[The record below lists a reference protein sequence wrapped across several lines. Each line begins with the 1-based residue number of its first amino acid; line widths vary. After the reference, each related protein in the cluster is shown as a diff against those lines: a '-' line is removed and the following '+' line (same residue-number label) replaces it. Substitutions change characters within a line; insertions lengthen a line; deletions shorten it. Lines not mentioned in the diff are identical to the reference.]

1 MNKQTYSLIWAILA
15 TYFLTPLNGQN
26 PTASFATWKD
36 NKKAAYS
43 IIHDDYSN
51 YVTGIY
57 QHAFPIATQ
66 RGIKIAFGAITNE
79 AFCGDLEWQHAREMM
94 AQGHECV
101 NHSHNHR
108 CGGTAGQCSGLQTY
122 GTADFATELDLSTQ
136 TIQSNTNLRPRFF
149 IHPYDAPSD
158 AILTHLRGLGYLGTR
173 AGTQLAVNPNTFT
186 DFMRLNYFVYDGSAS
201 ALTSLTT
208 AVDNAIAAG
217 GYAIREFHGI
227 EDGSWA
233 QMTVPN
239 YTNHLDYVK
248 SKMDDGSLWSTTP
261 TEAITYKMQRDA
273 FQPLVSYTAS
283 TGIIN
288 VTFNSLST
296 IDPSVLRTPV
306 TVNVNLNGLSGVY
319 SVTQNNATVAATR
332 VGNIIS
338 FNIYPHQGAV
348 TLTCNDCSTP
358 PQTPNNITSFVA
370 TPQTNAVSLAWS
382 NPTSNFD
389 KVMIVAQPLSSITSV
404 PSGTSYTADADF
416 SGSSTTFGNGKV
428 VYRGTGSSVSVI
440 NLIANTRYYFK
451 AFSRLGT
458 SWSSGVEVN
467 AVPLA
472 PIPTQPSNILN
483 FVAAAQTGAIGLAWS
498 NPTSNFDEVMIVAK
512 ALSGFTT
519 TPVGTTFSS
528 NSDFLGTATAFE
540 GGKVVYRG
548 TGTSVNVTN
557 LTAGTRYYFRAYSRL
572 GTVWSSGVE
581 INGTPNAIVPPACG
595 PDGQLIHQFWSNIN
609 PLFTPSIGYLTID
622 SRYPN
627 NPTTTNFLTEFRTS
641 NLGDRYGNRVT
652 GYIVP
657 KVTGRYTFYITGD
670 DNTEF
675 YLSTNES
682 ALNKRRRCRINGF
695 TGETQ
700 YNKYNNQKSSSITLE
715 AGKYYYCELLHVEG
729 TGTDHFGVHWQTPS
743 NNTITLIDKAFFSSK
758 ICTTPAAL
766 ATTAQYFAFEG
777 QLEVDKAVL
786 NWASKSAN
794 ETDYYVLEK
803 ADEYTGEFREL
814 NLINAVD
821 KTKSL
826 QAFSY
831 TDQNLIDGDNL
842 YRLKTVYQSNI
853 NQSNV
858 NFQYSEVVKVRYE
871 RPEAYTVFPNP
882 ATENVAI
889 DLSGANGKPVDI
901 AILSLL
907 GKVVKQERVST
918 PSVSYQIELDNIESG
933 QYFIRIQPQGKR
945 VVMKKLMIMK

>member
-15 TYFLTPLNGQN
+15 TCFLTPLSGQT

-36 NKKAAYS
+36 NKKAAYT

-57 QHAFPIATQ
+57 QYAYPIANQ
-66 RGIKIAFGAITNE
+66 RGVKICFGAITNPD
-79 AFCGDLEWQHAREMM
+79 FCGDLEWQHAREMI
-94 AQGHECV
+94 ANGHECV

-136 TIQSNTNLRPRFF
+136 TIQNSTDVRPRFF

-158 AILTHLRGLGYLGTR
+158 AILTHLKGLGYLGTR
-173 AGTQLAVNPNTFT
+173 AGTQLVANSNTFT
-186 DFMRLNYFVYDGSAS
+186 DFMRLNYYVYDGSTS
-201 ALTSLTT
+201 ALNSLNV
-208 AVDNAIAAG
+208 AVDNAVSTG

-239 YTNHLDYVK
+239 YTNHLNYVK
-248 SKMDDGSLWSTTP
+248 SKMDDGSLWSVTA

-273 FQPLVSYTAS
+273 FQPAVSYTAS

-288 VTFNSLST
+288 VAFNSLKT

-306 TVNVNLNGLSGVY
+306 TVNVNLNGIAGIY
-319 SVTQNNATVAATR
+319 SVTQNNSAVVATR

-338 FNIYPHQGAV
+338 FNVYPHQGAV
-348 TLTCNDCSTP
+348 TLTCSDCSTP
-358 PQTPNNITSFVA
+358 PSTPNNILNFA
-370 TPQTNAVSLAWS
+370 AAPQTS
-382 NPTSNFD
+382 
-389 KVMIVAQPLSSITSV
+389 
-404 PSGTSYTADADF
+404 
-416 SGSSTTFGNGKV
+416 
-428 VYRGTGSSVSVI
+428 
-440 NLIANTRYYFK
+440 
-451 AFSRLGT
+451 
-458 SWSSGVEVN
+458 
-467 AVPLA
+467 
-472 PIPTQPSNILN
+472 
-483 FVAAAQTGAIGLAWS
+483 AIGLTWS

-519 TPVGTTFSS
+519 LPVGTTYSS

-548 TGTSVNVTN
+548 IGTSVNVTN
-557 LTAGTRYYFRAYSRL
+557 LTAGTVYYFRAYSRL

-581 INGTPNAIVPPACG
+581 VNGIPNAVTPPACG
-595 PDGQLIHQFWSNIN
+595 PDGQLIHQFWDNIN
-609 PLFTPSIGYLTID
+609 ALSTPSIGYLTID

-627 NPTTTNFLTEFRTS
+627 NPTTTNILTEFRTS
-641 NLGDRYGNRVT
+641 NLGDKYGNRVT

-657 KVTGRYTFYITGD
+657 KETGKYTFYITGD

-682 ALNKRRRCRINGF
+682 ASNKKRRCRISGL
-695 TGETQ
+695 TGETE
-700 YNKYNNQKSSSITLE
+700 YNKYKSQKSSSITLE

-729 TGTDHFGVHWQTPS
+729 TGADHFGVHWQTPS
-743 NNTITLIDKAFFSSK
+743 NSTITLIDKAYFSSK
-758 ICTTPAAL
+758 TCTASAAL
-766 ATTAQYFAFEG
+766 AATVNYFVFDAR
-777 QLEVDKAVL
+777 LDIDKAVL
-786 NWASKSAN
+786 NWASKSVN

-803 ADEYTGEFREL
+803 ADELTGEFKQL
-814 NLINAVD
+814 DIVNAVD
-821 KTKSL
+821 KAKSL

-831 TDQNLIDGDNL
+831 IDQNLIDGDNF
-842 YRLKTVYQSNI
+842 YRLKTVYQNAI
-853 NQSNV
+853 NSSGA

-871 RPEAYTVFPNP
+871 RPDAYAVFPNP
-882 ATENVAI
+882 ATEDVSI

-901 AILSLL
+901 TIISLL
-907 GKVVKQERVST
+907 GKVVKQERIST
-918 PSVSYQIELDNIESG
+918 PSVSYQVELDNIESG

>member
-15 TYFLTPLNGQN
+15 TCFLTPLSGQT

-36 NKKAAYS
+36 NKKAAYT

-57 QHAFPIATQ
+57 QYAYPIANQ
-66 RGIKIAFGAITNE
+66 RGVKICFGAITNPD
-79 AFCGDLEWQHAREMM
+79 FCGDLEWQHAREMI
-94 AQGHECV
+94 ANGHECV

-136 TIQSNTNLRPRFF
+136 TIQNSTDVRPRFF

-158 AILTHLRGLGYLGTR
+158 AILTHLKGLGYLGTR
-173 AGTQLAVNPNTFT
+173 AGTQLVANSNTFT
-186 DFMRLNYFVYDGSAS
+186 DFMRLNYYVYDGSTS
-201 ALTSLTT
+201 ALNSLNV
-208 AVDNAIAAG
+208 AVDNAVSTG

-233 QMTVPN
+233 QMTVTN
-239 YTNHLDYVK
+239 YTNHLNYVK
-248 SKMDDGSLWSTTP
+248 SKMDDGSLWSVTA

-273 FQPLVSYTAS
+273 FQPAVSYTAS

-288 VTFNSLST
+288 VAFNSLKT

-306 TVNVNLNGLSGVY
+306 TVNVNLNGIAGIY
-319 SVTQNNATVAATR
+319 SVTQNNSAVVATR

-338 FNIYPHQGAV
+338 FNVYPHQGAV
-348 TLTCNDCSTP
+348 TLTCSDCSTP
-358 PQTPNNITSFVA
+358 PSTPNNILNFA
-370 TPQTNAVSLAWS
+370 AAPQTS
-382 NPTSNFD
+382 
-389 KVMIVAQPLSSITSV
+389 
-404 PSGTSYTADADF
+404 
-416 SGSSTTFGNGKV
+416 
-428 VYRGTGSSVSVI
+428 
-440 NLIANTRYYFK
+440 
-451 AFSRLGT
+451 
-458 SWSSGVEVN
+458 
-467 AVPLA
+467 
-472 PIPTQPSNILN
+472 
-483 FVAAAQTGAIGLAWS
+483 AIGLTWS

-519 TPVGTTFSS
+519 LPVGTTYSS

-548 TGTSVNVTN
+548 IGTSVNVTN
-557 LTAGTRYYFRAYSRL
+557 LTAGTVYYFRAYSRL

-581 INGTPNAIVPPACG
+581 VNGIPNAVTPPACG
-595 PDGQLIHQFWSNIN
+595 PDGQLIHQFWDNIN
-609 PLFTPSIGYLTID
+609 ALSTPSIGYLTID

-627 NPTTTNFLTEFRTS
+627 NPTTTNILTEFRTS
-641 NLGDRYGNRVT
+641 NLGDKYGNRVT

-657 KVTGRYTFYITGD
+657 KETGKYTFYITGD

-682 ALNKRRRCRINGF
+682 ASNKKRRCRISGL
-695 TGETQ
+695 TGETE
-700 YNKYNNQKSSSITLE
+700 YNKYKSQKSSSITLE
-715 AGKYYYCELLHVEG
+715 AGKYYYCELVHVEG
-729 TGTDHFGVHWQTPS
+729 TGADHFGVHWQTPS
-743 NNTITLIDKAFFSSK
+743 NSAITLIDKAYFSSK
-758 ICTTPAAL
+758 TCTASAAL
-766 ATTAQYFAFEG
+766 AATVNYFVFDAR
-777 QLEVDKAVL
+777 LDIDKAVL
-786 NWASKSAN
+786 NWASKSVN

-803 ADEYTGEFREL
+803 ADELTGEFKQL
-814 NLINAVD
+814 DIVNAVD
-821 KTKSL
+821 KAKSL

-831 TDQNLIDGDNL
+831 IDQNLIDGDNF
-842 YRLKTVYQSNI
+842 YRLKTVYQNAI
-853 NQSNV
+853 NSSGA

-871 RPEAYTVFPNP
+871 RPDAYAVFPNP
-882 ATENVAI
+882 ATEDVSI

-901 AILSLL
+901 TIISLL
-907 GKVVKQERVST
+907 GKVVKQERIST
-918 PSVSYQIELDNIESG
+918 PSVSYQVELDNIESG

>member
-15 TYFLTPLNGQN
+15 TCFLTPLSGQT

-36 NKKAAYS
+36 NKKAAYT

-57 QHAFPIATQ
+57 QYAYPIANQ
-66 RGIKIAFGAITNE
+66 RGVKICFGAITNPD
-79 AFCGDLEWQHAREMM
+79 FCGDLEWQHAREMI
-94 AQGHECV
+94 ANGHECV

-136 TIQSNTNLRPRFF
+136 TIQNSTDVRPRFF

-158 AILTHLRGLGYLGTR
+158 AILTHLKGLGYLGTR
-173 AGTQLAVNPNTFT
+173 AGTQLVANSNTFT
-186 DFMRLNYFVYDGSAS
+186 DFMRLNYYVYDGSTS
-201 ALTSLTT
+201 ALNSLNV
-208 AVDNAIAAG
+208 AVDNAVSTG

-233 QMTVPN
+233 QMTVTN
-239 YTNHLDYVK
+239 YTNHLNYVK
-248 SKMDDGSLWSTTP
+248 SKMDDGSLWSVTA

-273 FQPLVSYTAS
+273 FQPAVSYTAS

-288 VTFNSLST
+288 VAFNSLKT

-306 TVNVNLNGLSGVY
+306 TVNVNLNGIAGIY
-319 SVTQNNATVAATR
+319 SVTQNNSAVVATR

-338 FNIYPHQGAV
+338 FNVYPHQGAV
-348 TLTCNDCSTP
+348 TLTCSDCSTP
-358 PQTPNNITSFVA
+358 PSTPNNILNFA
-370 TPQTNAVSLAWS
+370 AAPQTS
-382 NPTSNFD
+382 
-389 KVMIVAQPLSSITSV
+389 
-404 PSGTSYTADADF
+404 
-416 SGSSTTFGNGKV
+416 
-428 VYRGTGSSVSVI
+428 
-440 NLIANTRYYFK
+440 
-451 AFSRLGT
+451 
-458 SWSSGVEVN
+458 
-467 AVPLA
+467 
-472 PIPTQPSNILN
+472 
-483 FVAAAQTGAIGLAWS
+483 AIGLTWS

-519 TPVGTTFSS
+519 LPVGTTYSS

-548 TGTSVNVTN
+548 IGTSVNVTN
-557 LTAGTRYYFRAYSRL
+557 LTAGTVYYFRAYSRL

-581 INGTPNAIVPPACG
+581 VNGIPNAVTPPACG
-595 PDGQLIHQFWSNIN
+595 PDGQLIHQFWDNIN
-609 PLFTPSIGYLTID
+609 ALSTPSIGYLTID

-627 NPTTTNFLTEFRTS
+627 NPTTTNILTEFRTS
-641 NLGDRYGNRVT
+641 NLGDKYGNRVT

-657 KVTGRYTFYITGD
+657 KETGKYTFYITGD

-682 ALNKRRRCRINGF
+682 ASNKKRRCRISGL
-695 TGETQ
+695 TGETE
-700 YNKYNNQKSSSITLE
+700 YNKYKSQKSSSITLE

-729 TGTDHFGVHWQTPS
+729 TGADHFGVHWQTPS
-743 NNTITLIDKAFFSSK
+743 NSTITLIDKAYFSSK
-758 ICTTPAAL
+758 TCTASAAL
-766 ATTAQYFAFEG
+766 AATVNYFVFDAR
-777 QLEVDKAVL
+777 LDIDKAVL
-786 NWASKSAN
+786 NWASKSVN

-803 ADEYTGEFREL
+803 ADELTGEFKQL
-814 NLINAVD
+814 DIVNAVD
-821 KTKSL
+821 KAKSL

-831 TDQNLIDGDNL
+831 IDQNLIDGDNF
-842 YRLKTVYQSNI
+842 YRLKTVYQNAI
-853 NQSNV
+853 NSSGA

-871 RPEAYTVFPNP
+871 RPDAYAVFPNP
-882 ATENVAI
+882 ATEDVSI

-901 AILSLL
+901 TIISLL
-907 GKVVKQERVST
+907 GKVVKQERIST
-918 PSVSYQIELDNIESG
+918 PSVSYQVELDNIESG

>member
-15 TYFLTPLNGQN
+15 TCFLTPLSGQT

-36 NKKAAYS
+36 NKKAAYT

-57 QHAFPIATQ
+57 QYAYPIANQ
-66 RGIKIAFGAITNE
+66 RGVKICFGAITNPD
-79 AFCGDLEWQHAREMM
+79 FCGDLEWQHAREMI
-94 AQGHECV
+94 ANGHECV

-136 TIQSNTNLRPRFF
+136 TIQNSTDVRPRFF

-158 AILTHLRGLGYLGTR
+158 AILTHLKGLGYLGTR
-173 AGTQLAVNPNTFT
+173 AGTQLVANSNTFT
-186 DFMRLNYFVYDGSAS
+186 DFMRLNYYVYDGSTS
-201 ALTSLTT
+201 ALNSLNV
-208 AVDNAIAAG
+208 AVDNAVSTG

-233 QMTVPN
+233 QMTVTN
-239 YTNHLDYVK
+239 YTNHLNYVK
-248 SKMDDGSLWSTTP
+248 SKMDDGSLWSVTA

-273 FQPLVSYTAS
+273 FQPAVSYTAS

-288 VTFNSLST
+288 VAFNSLKT

-306 TVNVNLNGLSGVY
+306 TVNVNLNGIAGIY
-319 SVTQNNATVAATR
+319 SVTQNNSAVVATR

-338 FNIYPHQGAV
+338 FNVYPHQGAV
-348 TLTCNDCSTP
+348 TLTCSDCSTP
-358 PQTPNNITSFVA
+358 PSTPN
-370 TPQTNAVSLAWS
+370 
-382 NPTSNFD
+382 
-389 KVMIVAQPLSSITSV
+389 
-404 PSGTSYTADADF
+404 
-416 SGSSTTFGNGKV
+416 
-428 VYRGTGSSVSVI
+428 
-440 NLIANTRYYFK
+440 
-451 AFSRLGT
+451 
-458 SWSSGVEVN
+458 
-467 AVPLA
+467 
-472 PIPTQPSNILN
+472 NILN
-483 FVAAAQTGAIGLAWS
+483 FVAAPQTSAIGLTWS

-519 TPVGTTFSS
+519 LPVGTTYSS

-548 TGTSVNVTN
+548 IGTSVNVTN
-557 LTAGTRYYFRAYSRL
+557 LTAGTVYYFRAYSRL

-581 INGTPNAIVPPACG
+581 VNGIPNAVTPPACG
-595 PDGQLIHQFWSNIN
+595 PDGQLIHQFWDNIN
-609 PLFTPSIGYLTID
+609 ALSTPSIGYLTID

-627 NPTTTNFLTEFRTS
+627 NPTTTNILTEFRTS
-641 NLGDRYGNRVT
+641 NLGDKYGNRVT

-657 KVTGRYTFYITGD
+657 KETGKYTFYITGD

-682 ALNKRRRCRINGF
+682 ASNKKRRCRISGL
-695 TGETQ
+695 TGETE
-700 YNKYNNQKSSSITLE
+700 YNKYKSQKSSSITLE

-729 TGTDHFGVHWQTPS
+729 TGADHFGVHWQTPS
-743 NNTITLIDKAFFSSK
+743 NSTITLIDKAYFSSK
-758 ICTTPAAL
+758 TCTASAAL
-766 ATTAQYFAFEG
+766 AATVNYFVFDAR
-777 QLEVDKAVL
+777 LDIDKAVL
-786 NWASKSAN
+786 NWASKSVN

-803 ADEYTGEFREL
+803 ADELTGEFKQL
-814 NLINAVD
+814 DIVNAVD
-821 KTKSL
+821 KAKSL

-831 TDQNLIDGDNL
+831 IDQNLIDGDNF
-842 YRLKTVYQSNI
+842 YRLKTVYQNAI
-853 NQSNV
+853 NSSGA

-871 RPEAYTVFPNP
+871 RPDAYAVFPNP
-882 ATENVAI
+882 ATEDVSI

-901 AILSLL
+901 TIISLL
-907 GKVVKQERVST
+907 GKVVKQERIST
-918 PSVSYQIELDNIESG
+918 PSVSYQVELDNIESG

>member
-15 TYFLTPLNGQN
+15 TCFLTPLSGQT

-36 NKKAAYS
+36 NKKAAYT

-57 QHAFPIATQ
+57 QYAYPIANQ
-66 RGIKIAFGAITNE
+66 RGVKICFGAITNPD
-79 AFCGDLEWQHAREMM
+79 FCGDLEWQHAREMI
-94 AQGHECV
+94 ANGHECV

-136 TIQSNTNLRPRFF
+136 TIQNSTDVRPRFF

-158 AILTHLRGLGYLGTR
+158 AILTHLKGLGYLGTR
-173 AGTQLAVNPNTFT
+173 AGTQLVANPNTFT
-186 DFMRLNYFVYDGSAS
+186 DFMRLNYYVYDGSTS
-201 ALTSLTT
+201 ALNSLNV
-208 AVDNAIAAG
+208 AVDNAVSTG

-233 QMTVPN
+233 QMTVTN
-239 YTNHLDYVK
+239 YTNHLNYVK
-248 SKMDDGSLWSTTP
+248 SKMDDGSLWSVTA

-273 FQPLVSYTAS
+273 FQPAVSYTAS

-288 VTFNSLST
+288 VAFNSLKT

-306 TVNVNLNGLSGVY
+306 TVNVNLNGIAGIY
-319 SVTQNNATVAATR
+319 SVTQNNSAVVATR

-338 FNIYPHQGAV
+338 FNVYPHQGAV
-348 TLTCNDCSTP
+348 TLTCSDCSTP
-358 PQTPNNITSFVA
+358 PSTPNNILNFA
-370 TPQTNAVSLAWS
+370 AAPQTS
-382 NPTSNFD
+382 
-389 KVMIVAQPLSSITSV
+389 
-404 PSGTSYTADADF
+404 
-416 SGSSTTFGNGKV
+416 
-428 VYRGTGSSVSVI
+428 
-440 NLIANTRYYFK
+440 
-451 AFSRLGT
+451 
-458 SWSSGVEVN
+458 
-467 AVPLA
+467 
-472 PIPTQPSNILN
+472 
-483 FVAAAQTGAIGLAWS
+483 AIGLTWS

-519 TPVGTTFSS
+519 LPVGTTYSS

-548 TGTSVNVTN
+548 IGTSVNVTN
-557 LTAGTRYYFRAYSRL
+557 LTAGTVYYFRAYSRL

-581 INGTPNAIVPPACG
+581 VNGIPNAVTPPACG
-595 PDGQLIHQFWSNIN
+595 PDGQLIHQFWDNIN
-609 PLFTPSIGYLTID
+609 ALSTPSIGYLTID

-627 NPTTTNFLTEFRTS
+627 NPTTTNILTEFRTS
-641 NLGDRYGNRVT
+641 NLGDKYGNRVT

-657 KVTGRYTFYITGD
+657 KETGKYTFYITGD

-682 ALNKRRRCRINGF
+682 ASNKKRRCRISGL
-695 TGETQ
+695 TGETE
-700 YNKYNNQKSSSITLE
+700 YNKYKSQKSSSITLE

-729 TGTDHFGVHWQTPS
+729 TGADHFGVHWQTPS
-743 NNTITLIDKAFFSSK
+743 NSTITLIDKAYFSSK
-758 ICTTPAAL
+758 TCTASAAL
-766 ATTAQYFAFEG
+766 AATVNYFVFDAR
-777 QLEVDKAVL
+777 LDIDKAVL
-786 NWASKSAN
+786 NWASKSVN

-803 ADEYTGEFREL
+803 ADELTGEFKQL
-814 NLINAVD
+814 DIVNAVD
-821 KTKSL
+821 KAKSL

-831 TDQNLIDGDNL
+831 IDQNLIDGDNF
-842 YRLKTVYQSNI
+842 YRLKTVYQNAI
-853 NQSNV
+853 NSSGA

-871 RPEAYTVFPNP
+871 RPDAYAVFPNP
-882 ATENVAI
+882 ATEDVSI
-889 DLSGANGKPVDI
+889 DLSSANGKPVDI
-901 AILSLL
+901 TIISLL
-907 GKVVKQERVST
+907 GKVVKQERIST
-918 PSVSYQIELDNIESG
+918 PSVSYQVELDNIESG

>member
-15 TYFLTPLNGQN
+15 TCFLTPLSGQT

-36 NKKAAYS
+36 NKKAAYT

-57 QHAFPIATQ
+57 QYAYPIANQ
-66 RGIKIAFGAITNE
+66 RGVKICFGAITNPD
-79 AFCGDLEWQHAREMM
+79 FCGDLEWQHAREMI
-94 AQGHECV
+94 ANGHECV

-136 TIQSNTNLRPRFF
+136 TIQNSTDVRPRFF

-158 AILTHLRGLGYLGTR
+158 AILTHLKGLGYLGTR
-173 AGTQLAVNPNTFT
+173 AGTQLVANSNTFT
-186 DFMRLNYFVYDGSAS
+186 DFMRLNYYVYDGSTS
-201 ALTSLTT
+201 ALNSLNV
-208 AVDNAIAAG
+208 AVDNAVSTG

-233 QMTVPN
+233 QMTVTN
-239 YTNHLDYVK
+239 YTNHLNYVK
-248 SKMDDGSLWSTTP
+248 SKMDDGSLWSVTA

-273 FQPLVSYTAS
+273 FQPAVSYTAS

-288 VTFNSLST
+288 VAFNSLKT

-306 TVNVNLNGLSGVY
+306 TVNVNLNGIAGIY
-319 SVTQNNATVAATR
+319 SVTQNNSAVVATR

-338 FNIYPHQGAV
+338 FNVYPHQGAV
-348 TLTCNDCSTP
+348 TLTCSDCSTP
-358 PQTPNNITSFVA
+358 PSTPNNILNFA
-370 TPQTNAVSLAWS
+370 AAPQTS
-382 NPTSNFD
+382 
-389 KVMIVAQPLSSITSV
+389 
-404 PSGTSYTADADF
+404 
-416 SGSSTTFGNGKV
+416 
-428 VYRGTGSSVSVI
+428 
-440 NLIANTRYYFK
+440 
-451 AFSRLGT
+451 
-458 SWSSGVEVN
+458 
-467 AVPLA
+467 
-472 PIPTQPSNILN
+472 
-483 FVAAAQTGAIGLAWS
+483 AIGLTWS

-519 TPVGTTFSS
+519 LPVGTTYSS

-548 TGTSVNVTN
+548 IGTSVNVTN
-557 LTAGTRYYFRAYSRL
+557 LTAGTVYYFRAYSRL

-581 INGTPNAIVPPACG
+581 VNGIPNAVTPPACG
-595 PDGQLIHQFWSNIN
+595 PDGQLIHQFWDNIN
-609 PLFTPSIGYLTID
+609 ALSTPSIGYLTID

-627 NPTTTNFLTEFRTS
+627 NPTTTNILTEFRTS
-641 NLGDRYGNRVT
+641 NLGDKYGNRVT

-657 KVTGRYTFYITGD
+657 KETGKYTFYITGD

-682 ALNKRRRCRINGF
+682 ASNKKRRCRISGL
-695 TGETQ
+695 TGETE
-700 YNKYNNQKSSSITLE
+700 YNKYKSQKSSSITLE
-715 AGKYYYCELLHVEG
+715 AGKYYYCELVHVEG
-729 TGTDHFGVHWQTPS
+729 TGADHFGVHWQTPS
-743 NNTITLIDKAFFSSK
+743 NSTITLIDKAYFSSK
-758 ICTTPAAL
+758 TCTASAAL
-766 ATTAQYFAFEG
+766 AATVNYFVFDAR
-777 QLEVDKAVL
+777 LDIDKAVL
-786 NWASKSAN
+786 NWASKSVN

-803 ADEYTGEFREL
+803 ADELTGEFKQL
-814 NLINAVD
+814 DIVNAVD
-821 KTKSL
+821 KAKSL

-831 TDQNLIDGDNL
+831 IDQNLIDGDNF
-842 YRLKTVYQSNI
+842 YRLKTVYQNAI
-853 NQSNV
+853 NSSGA

-871 RPEAYTVFPNP
+871 RPDAYAVFPNP
-882 ATENVAI
+882 ATEDVSI

-901 AILSLL
+901 TIISLL
-907 GKVVKQERVST
+907 GKVVKQERIST
-918 PSVSYQIELDNIESG
+918 PSVSYQVELDNIESG